1 MNNRE
6 RLLAIVIGSLI
17 VGTLIF
23 LGVNKLVIQKA
34 SELDTQINSLTQD
47 ISRVQAENAKEGK
60 YRARMKDL
68 AIAAFGIDE
77 LRASEEVRSHMAEM
91 LKQSGLGME
100 TLSLQPVVGRRLT
113 GVYKEIG
120 WVVRSHGKLEQVVN
134 FVFLLQADPYL
145 HRLENLILT
154 PIARTADVDI
164 QVKYSTLVLEVP
176 DMKKMFAERPADALA
191 FLEVDAPQRRPY
203 DVITARDLFRPY
215 MKKVAS
221 GDSGSRPRGPSQA
234 SENTPE
240 GRIRVV
246 GLPSWGNQQEV
257 LVKDASTGETH
268 GYKPGDSFGG
278 GSIVMVDY
286 RTMPLPDKPEIY
298 SQSRV
303 IIQVGAEFWAVEL
316 GHSLA
321 QKRRLSREELPPQL
335 RPLVPET
342 PDLPP
347 AARATTAVTE
357 STSTSAPSSPSP
369 KPKSSHALRHAKGP
383 QAGTPEE

>member
-1 MNNRE
+1 VNNRE
-6 RLLAIVIGSLI
+6 RLLAILVGSLI

-23 LGVNKLVIQKA
+23 LGVNKLVFQKA
-34 SELDTQINSLTQD
+34 SELDTQIGNLTQD
-47 ISRVQAENAKEGK
+47 IDRVKAENAKEGK

-68 AIAAFGIDE
+68 ATAAFGIDE
-77 LRASEEVRSHMAEM
+77 LRASEEVRSHLAEM

-100 TLSLQPVVGRRLT
+100 TLSLQPVVGRRLA

-134 FVFLLQADPYL
+134 FVFLLQTDPYL

-176 DMKKMFAERPADALA
+176 DMKKMFAERSADALA

-203 DVITARDLFRPY
+203 DVITRRDLFRPY
-215 MKKVAS
+215 VQRRAS
-221 GDSGSRPRGPSQA
+221 SGETTARTPRSS
-234 SENTPE
+234 SENSPE

-278 GSIVMVDY
+278 GSIVMIDY
-286 RTMPLPDKPEIY
+286 RTMPLPDKPEIF
-298 SQSRV
+298 SESRV
-303 IIQVGAEFWAVEL
+303 IIQVGAEFWAIEL

-321 QKRRLSREELPPQL
+321 QKRRLSLEELPPQL

-342 PDLPP
+342 PVGPP
-347 AARATTAVTE
+347 AAQTTTAVTE
-357 STSTSAPSSPSP
+357 STSTSAPSSP
-369 KPKSSHALRHAKGP
+369 KPKSSHSPWHAKGP
-383 QAGTPEE
+383 QAGTEE